1 MTKKVLGLKEQE
13 ELNLR
18 SHLTGACENLVA
30 GSCCDRVWDP
40 RKMGDF
46 TNFWEYSKSNKLDH
60 DNQLFRIQA
69 VHHFLEE
76 GISLAQA

>member
-1 MTKKVLGLKEQE
+1 
-13 ELNLR
+13 
-18 SHLTGACENLVA
+18 
-30 GSCCDRVWDP
+30 
-40 RKMGDF
+40 MGDF

-76 GISLAQA
+76 GISLAQAQIIRLESMERKVDAQAKKLGTRIEHDEKWSVATAS